1 MSSQL
6 LRLFYKLDAAYGR
19 SYDSWSFVRAF
30 GFALKLLL
38 IYRAA
43 QEILPARQSSN
54 KTIIRF

>member
-1 MSSQL
+1 MTSQL
-6 LRLFYKLDAAYGR
+6 LHLFYKLVATYGH
-19 SYDSWSFVRAF
+19 SCYSWSFVRAF

-43 QEILPARQSSN
+43 QEILPAFQSSN